1 MIGRT
6 KVYLKIQGGDQLI
19 GEVTAK
25 VLCRVKRSSQIGDAD
40 EEKTL
45 MLALGEAN
53 IDTSLRFQRPS
64 VT

>member
-1 MIGRT
+1 M
-6 KVYLKIQGGDQLI
+6 I